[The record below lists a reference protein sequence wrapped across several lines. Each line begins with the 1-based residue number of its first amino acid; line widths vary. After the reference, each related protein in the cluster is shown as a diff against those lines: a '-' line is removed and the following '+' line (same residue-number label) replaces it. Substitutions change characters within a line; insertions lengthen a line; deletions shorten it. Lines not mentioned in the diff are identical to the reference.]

1 MPLKHIMCRGTPYEI
16 GYLHGTNARDEIARA
31 VEFYAKLFMKHSKL
45 SWPEVQAL
53 ASDFDS
59 VIQSKWPRYYQEL
72 KGIADGAGRQ
82 LNDIIALNVRT
93 EIVFGQFSDGCTSL
107 YYRGDGSVYM
117 GQNWDWMEEQA
128 VNLIHVTIVQDALPT
143 IDMIT
148 EAGIIGKIGLND
160 CGVGVCFNAIR
171 AKGMDKTRVPVHLGL
186 RIALESKSTVEAV
199 ESLEGIGMASPGH
212 FLIGDPTTA
221 VGLEFTSTTFARVPV
236 NKDGF
241 VVHSNHMLLPHAG
254 IYESKWLEDSPVRI
268 KTMENNI
275 RASPQPLSWPSFCS
289 LFEDESNYPTGICR
303 ACGGDGDIATLF
315 NIVMDLNGPKGI
327 IRMGRPVRGEQTGER
342 VELRFDNRK

>member
-1 MPLKHIMCRGTPYEI
+1 MPLKHIVCRGTPYEI
-16 GYLHGTNARDEIARA
+16 GRLHGTNARDEIARA
-31 VEFYAKLFMKHSKL
+31 VEFYAKLFTKHSKL

-53 ASDFDS
+53 ASDFDG

-72 KGIADGAGRQ
+72 KGWIPRWHYATEKLTCRD
-82 LNDIIALNVRT
+82 LKDIIALNVRT

-107 YYRGDGSVYM
+107 YYHGGGSAYM

-128 VNLIHVTIVQDALPT
+128 VNLVHITIIQDALPT
-143 IDMIT
+143 IEMIT
-148 EAGIIGKIGLND
+148 EAGMIGKIGLND

-186 RIALESKSTVEAV
+186 RIALESKSTAEAV
-199 ESLEGIGMASPGH
+199 DSLERIGMASPGH

-236 NKDGF
+236 NQDGF
-241 VVHSNHMLLPHAG
+241 VVHSNHMLLPHADV
-254 IYESKWLEDSPVRI
+254 YEPKWLEDSPVRI
-268 KTMENNI
+268 ETMERNI
-275 RASPQPLSWPSFCS
+275 RALPKPLEWPSFSS

-303 ACGGDGDIATLF
+303 ACGT
-315 NIVMDLNGPKGI
+315 
-327 IRMGRPVRGEQTGER
+327 IRMGRPVRGEQTGKH
-342 VELRFDNRK
+342 VELSFDRQ